1 MVLLLHL
8 LFQTHVKVNSSEIK
22 EILQK
27 TGLRFTRQRADVLS
41 IFENKKEALTQA
53 DIEKDLPESFD
64 RITLYRILRSLEAHG
79 ILHKV
84 LDDGGTS
91 RFALCGHTCTEKKHQ
106 HEHVHFK
113 CTSCEK
119 IQCLEDT
126 GIPAIRLPDG
136 FVFGEAKLLVEGICK
151 DCSSK

>member
-1 MVLLLHL
+1 MLNHNYL
-8 LFQTHVKVNSSEIK
+8 QVNTNEIK

-27 TGLRFTRQRADVLS
+27 TGLRYTRQRAEVLS
-41 IFENKKEALTQA
+41 ILDQKKEALTQA

-64 RITLYRILRSLEAHG
+64 RITLYRILRSLEANG

-84 LDDGGTS
+84 LDDGGTT
-91 RFALCGHTCTEKKHQ
+91 RYALCGTTCTEKKHQ

-119 IQCLEDT
+119 IQCLSDT
-126 GIPAIRLPDG
+126 QIPDIRLPEG
-136 FVFGEAKLLVEGICK
+136 FVFGEAKLLVEGVCK
-151 DCSSK
+151 SCSRK